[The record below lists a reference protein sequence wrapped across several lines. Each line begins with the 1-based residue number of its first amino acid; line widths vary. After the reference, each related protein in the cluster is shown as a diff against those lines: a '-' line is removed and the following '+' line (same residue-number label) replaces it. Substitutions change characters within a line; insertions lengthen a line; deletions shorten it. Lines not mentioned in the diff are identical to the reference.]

1 MPLLA
6 SFQKAIPFLSELQA
20 NNNKEWFAENK
31 ARFERDVQ
39 QPALAFIEECG
50 DWMEMAGL
58 PYRAEAKKSGGGL
71 SRIYR
76 DARFSEDKT
85 PYHSYMFMHFPHK
98 AFPKKVPGP
107 VLGIR
112 FDHEGIGM
120 GAGLYGGPT
129 PVLNQVRDHIIANPE
144 GWLAAKDGLEL
155 WGDSL
160 KTAPKG
166 YPKDHDLIEDIR
178 RKAFMVSVDL
188 AREEFENDLLGAFQ
202 DKIPAVFPFVDFL
215 AEALQ

>member
-1 MPLLA
+1 M
-6 SFQKAIPFLSELQA
+6 FQKAIPFLAELEA
-20 NNNKEWFAENK
+20 NNNKEWFTANK
-31 ARFERDVQ
+31 ARFEAEVQ
-39 QPALAFIEECG
+39 NPALEFVEQCG
-50 DWMEMAGL
+50 DWFEAAGL
-58 PYRAEAKKSGGGL
+58 PYRAEPKKSGGSL

-76 DARFSEDKT
+76 DSRFSDDKR
-85 PYHSYMFMHFPHK
+85 PYHSYQFMYFLHK

-112 FDHEGIGM
+112 MDHEGIGM

-129 PVLNQVRDHIIANPE
+129 PVLNQIRDHIIANPE
-144 GWLAAKDGLEL
+144 GWKSATKGLEL

-166 YPKDHDLIEDIR
+166 YPKEHPLIEDIR
-178 RKAFMVSVDL
+178 RKAFMAS
-188 AREEFENDLLGAFQ
+188 APITRKEFETDMLGTFQ
-202 DKIPAVFPFVDFL
+202 NRIPTLFPFVDFL